1 MRDAKSFG
9 GRQDVLLGNTTTY
22 NLRSGADFHILVS
35 GWDFN
40 LDTISEDSERPKF
53 GETYFNETAFL
64 KIEEAI
70 KKRLGSK
77 KWLGYGG
84 GYQIILIVKEQLGT
98 NWKGAVVV
106 DLENLIQNEVFLD
119 VEKAFYAIIN
129 VAKEHRYESP
139 TSVYR
144 HLISQRE
151 ISQAKKD
158 GKEISIHLIAGLLV
172 EAIIEFIRRCL
183 TGGV

>member
-1 MRDAKSFG
+1 MFGVDSIEKLDGLLNELYSASNPPVKLYGILMRDAKSFG

-106 DLENLIQNEVFLD
+106 DLENLIQN
-119 VEKAFYAIIN
+119 
-129 VAKEHRYESP
+129 
-139 TSVYR
+139 
-144 HLISQRE
+144 
-151 ISQAKKD
+151 
-158 GKEISIHLIAGLLV
+158 
-172 EAIIEFIRRCL
+172 
-183 TGGV
+183 